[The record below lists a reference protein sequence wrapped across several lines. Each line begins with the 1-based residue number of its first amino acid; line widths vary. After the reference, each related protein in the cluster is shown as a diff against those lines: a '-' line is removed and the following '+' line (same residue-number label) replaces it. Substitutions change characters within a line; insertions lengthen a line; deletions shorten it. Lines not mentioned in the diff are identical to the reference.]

1 MITIITMKPPCAT
14 GVRNGGAKPTIVGH
28 QSLRRVKHYHQNHW
42 HRCHNDHHHPH
53 HYRHQSLVINII
65 AIIIVLNINRVLVI
79 REMIKARVEGST
91 RQILNRLTYLAYP
104 PSSICRHHHHIIA
117 TVKSTIITFNNIDM
131 PGALSLHHHHCRII
145 SPVSIR
151 GDLCLGDQSTPPDVS
166 CK

>member
-1 MITIITMKPPCAT
+1 MRLVWGMAALNRPLSAISRWGGLSIIIKIIDT
-14 GVRNGGAKPTIVGH
+14 G
-28 QSLRRVKHYHQNHW
+28 
-42 HRCHNDHHHPH
+42 CHNDHHPH

-117 TVKSTIITFNNIDM
+117 TMKSPIITFNNIDM
-131 PGALSLHHHHCRII
+131 LGASSLHHHHCRII